1 MATGQKILCE
11 YCGRVY
17 KEPAT
22 GIIGCPACGGPYGI
36 EIGEPMHEYYRNA
49 SDSDTFQR
57 HYTMTLASTGG
68 YAFLDTDA
76 AGWYAT

>member
-17 KEPAT
+17 KEPAM

-57 HYTMTLASTGG
+57 NYTMTAASTGG

-76 AGWYAT
+76 SGWYST